1 MREYLIRCV
10 EARPF
15 VPFTILLE
23 GGHVIDVLSTEFIS
37 LEEAVTMA
45 TVYDPAGHRYYVD
58 VEKVVALQT
67 IHPVED

>member
-1 MREYLIRCV
+1 MREYLIRIV

-15 VPFTILLE
+15 IPFTLLLQ
-23 GGHVIDVLSTEFIS
+23 GGHVIDVLSKEFIS

-45 TVYDPAGHRYYVD
+45 TVYDPAGHRYYIDVD
-58 VEKVVALQT
+58 RIVALKT